1 MLRKHEIYFQANH
14 IFGLDLK
21 DFYDEKF
28 LKETMNYYMKL
39 DPNRTHCFELEFLPG
54 CEETDR
60 ALNDNRISQEQYD
73 NIHQGDSSASY
84 NFGGSLDEIE
94 DMLKDDPELT
104 KQERFDLYYEE
115 RERRVNKEKNKG
127 ECISRGYAQLPN
139 GTGKNIQIAVFATGE
154 KAKEA
159 KDAGADIVG
168 NEDLIKDIKDGKIN
182 FDVAIATPDMM
193 KDIAIIGEK
202 LGPLGIM
209 PNPKTG
215 TITDNLSKTIK
226 NIKKG
231 QIQFKSEKN
240 AIVQA
245 GIGKLSFSE
254 ENLILNFKEL
264 INAINK
270 SKPDSIK
277 GKFINKVYLSTSMGP
292 SIRVENIK

>member
-1 MLRKHEIYFQANH
+1 M
-14 IFGLDLK
+14 
-21 DFYDEKF
+21 
-28 LKETMNYYMKL
+28 
-39 DPNRTHCFELEFLPG
+39 
-54 CEETDR
+54 
-60 ALNDNRISQEQYD
+60 
-73 NIHQGDSSASY
+73 
-84 NFGGSLDEIE
+84 
-94 DMLKDDPELT
+94 
-104 KQERFDLYYEE
+104 
-115 RERRVNKEKNKG
+115 
-127 ECISRGYAQLPN
+127 PN
-139 GTGKNIQIAVFATGE
+139 GTGKKIQIAVFATGE

-240 AIVQA
+240 AIVQT

>member
-1 MLRKHEIYFQANH
+1 ML
-14 IFGLDLK
+14 
-21 DFYDEKF
+21 
-28 LKETMNYYMKL
+28 
-39 DPNRTHCFELEFLPG
+39 
-54 CEETDR
+54 
-60 ALNDNRISQEQYD
+60 
-73 NIHQGDSSASY
+73 
-84 NFGGSLDEIE
+84 
-94 DMLKDDPELT
+94 
-104 KQERFDLYYEE
+104 
-115 RERRVNKEKNKG
+115 NKEKNKG
-127 ECISRGYAQLPN
+127 EGLSRGYVQLPN
-139 GTGKNIQIAVFATGE
+139 GTGKKIQIAVFATGE
-154 KAKEA
+154 KVKEA

-277 GKFINKVYLSTSMGP
+277 GKFINKVYLSTSMG
-292 SIRVENIK
+292 

>member
-1 MLRKHEIYFQANH
+1 MIKKRSKRYLENKKKVFEIKKASINDAIKTFKSNKTVKFDETLDISVML
-14 IFGLDLK
+14 
-21 DFYDEKF
+21 
-28 LKETMNYYMKL
+28 
-39 DPNRTHCFELEFLPG
+39 
-54 CEETDR
+54 
-60 ALNDNRISQEQYD
+60 
-73 NIHQGDSSASY
+73 
-84 NFGGSLDEIE
+84 
-94 DMLKDDPELT
+94 
-104 KQERFDLYYEE
+104 
-115 RERRVNKEKNKG
+115 NKEKNKG
-127 ECISRGYAQLPN
+127 EGLSRGYVQLPN
-139 GTGKNIQIAVFATGE
+139 GTGKKIQIAVFATGE
-154 KAKEA
+154 KVKEA
-159 KDAGADIVG
+159 KDAGGDIVG

-193 KDIAIIGEK
+193 KDIAVIGEK